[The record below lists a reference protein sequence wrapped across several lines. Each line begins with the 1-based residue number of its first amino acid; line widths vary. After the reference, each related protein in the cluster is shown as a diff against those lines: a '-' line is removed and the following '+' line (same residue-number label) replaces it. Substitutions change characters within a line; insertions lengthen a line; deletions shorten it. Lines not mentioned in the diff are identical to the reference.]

1 MVRSIFILVCLTF
14 SVSAAA
20 KDFDYNFFQLGYG
33 NVEYDDVNVD
43 GDGFGL
49 SGSYAINE
57 DFHVFGGYES
67 AGLDFG
73 VDATSFG
80 AGLGWHTMLSPVV
93 DLVASFSY
101 QYVELDAPG
110 VGSVDDNGLG
120 LGVGLRFAAT
130 DLLEL
135 NAGINYVDFSDSDA
149 DTAFGVGG
157 LYNFTDAFALGLGAS
172 WSDDVSSYTLSGR
185 FYFGE

>member
-1 MVRSIFILVCLTF
+1 MLRSAFVLLTLAF

-49 SGSYAINE
+49 SGSYSINE
-57 DFHVFGGYES
+57 DFHVFGGYEA

-73 VDATSFG
+73 VDATSLG
-80 AGLGWHTMLSPVV
+80 AGIGWHTSLSPAV
-93 DLVASFSY
+93 DLVASLSY

-110 VGSVDDNGLG
+110 FGSVDDNGLG
-120 LGVGLRFAAT
+120 LGVGLRFAAS

-135 NAGINYVDFSDSDA
+135 NAGINYVDFSDSGG
-149 DTAFGVGG
+149 DTGFGVGG
-157 LYNFTDAFALGLGAS
+157 LYSFTDAFALGLGAN
-172 WSDDVSSYTLSGR
+172 WSDDASSYTLSGR